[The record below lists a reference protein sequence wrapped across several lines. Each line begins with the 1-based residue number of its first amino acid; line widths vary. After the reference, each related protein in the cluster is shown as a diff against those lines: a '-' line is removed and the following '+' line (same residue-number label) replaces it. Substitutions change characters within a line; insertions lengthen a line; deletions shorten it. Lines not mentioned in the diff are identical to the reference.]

1 MRTTACPISLW
12 LPWVLLMLPSLSC
25 CDRATAMRYADGD
38 PAGRQTIT
46 VAALKE
52 RCHGPSVRIA
62 EELNIRGMVV
72 ANDAYGEFPKTLVLE
87 DGTGGIE
94 ILADLPDLSH
104 DYELGCSL
112 TVLCNGLSLG
122 DYGGKIQLGAPSEG
136 SYPVAR
142 IPAERIARHLRRNS
156 GNIGGRIPLT
166 LGFDVLASRLIS
178 RYVRFTHVRFAIE
191 EQGLP
196 FCDRDPE
203 SGELLS
209 TDRHLVDDGNDTLVL
224 RTLPG
229 CEYANEPLPAGRGS
243 INGILDYFN
252 GTYQLRIVNR
262 ELDFAP

>member
-12 LPWVLLMLPSLSC
+12 LPWVLLTLPSLSC
-25 CDRATAMRYADGD
+25 CDRATALRYADGD

-104 DYELGCSL
+104 DYELGCSM

-122 DYGGKIQLGAPSEG
+122 DYGGKIQMGAPSEG

-166 LGFDVLASRLIS
+166 LGFDDLASHLIS
-178 RYVRFTHVRFAIE
+178 RYVRFAHT
-191 EQGLP
+191 G
-196 FCDRDPE
+196 
-203 SGELLS
+203 
-209 TDRHLVDDGNDTLVL
+209 
-224 RTLPG
+224 
-229 CEYANEPLPAGRGS
+229 
-243 INGILDYFN
+243 
-252 GTYQLRIVNR
+252 
-262 ELDFAP
+262 

>member
-1 MRTTACPISLW
+1 M
-12 LPWVLLMLPSLSC
+12 
-25 CDRATAMRYADGD
+25 
-38 PAGRQTIT
+38 
-46 VAALKE
+46 
-52 RCHGPSVRIA
+52 
-62 EELNIRGMVV
+62 
-72 ANDAYGEFPKTLVLE
+72 
-87 DGTGGIE
+87 
-94 ILADLPDLSH
+94 
-104 DYELGCSL
+104 
-112 TVLCNGLSLG
+112 
-122 DYGGKIQLGAPSEG
+122 GAPSEG

-166 LGFDVLASRLIS
+166 LGFDDLASHLIS
-178 RYVRFTHVRFAIE
+178 RYVRFAHVRFATE

-203 SGELLS
+203 SGEPLP
-209 TDRHLVDDGNDTLVL
+209 TDRHLVDDGNDTLVV